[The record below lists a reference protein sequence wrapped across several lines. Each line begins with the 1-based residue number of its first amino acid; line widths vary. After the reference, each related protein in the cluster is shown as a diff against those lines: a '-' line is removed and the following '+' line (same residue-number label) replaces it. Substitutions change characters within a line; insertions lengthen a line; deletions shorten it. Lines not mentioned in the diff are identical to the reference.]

1 MKSWLRKGMLAAA
14 IALPALTG
22 MQISAFAQ
30 SAKAQRG
37 IEGVWDVRVTVV
49 HCDTGKAILTARAI
63 VRYIDGGSF
72 AEITADS
79 LHSAGLGTW
88 RHLGGRNYTAVD
100 RFFVFKADGS
110 FAGTQETMREIELG
124 TNADEYTGTA
134 TSAFFNPADQ
144 VISTGCATSTAT
156 RLE

>member
-1 MKSWLRKGMLAAA
+1 MKSWLWKGMLAAT
-14 IALPALTG
+14 IALPALSS
-22 MQISAFAQ
+22 MQIPAFAQ
-30 SAKAQRG
+30 PAQEQQG

-49 HCDTGKAILTARAI
+49 QCDTGIAIHTARAI

-72 AEITADS
+72 AEIIANS
-79 LHSAGLGTW
+79 LESAGLGTW
-88 RHLGGRNYTAVD
+88 RHLRGKNYTAVD

-110 FAGTQETMREIELG
+110 FAGTQETMRDIELS

-134 TSAFFNPADQ
+134 TSEFFNPADQ